1 MQASKLRE
9 RCIFTVIPVHLRQ
22 PIEKESPMSLNV
34 VILAAGKGTRMRS
47 DLPKVLHKVAH
58 KPMVQHVI
66 DTAHSLNADKINL
79 VYGYGGDKLMTELG
93 EQPLNF
99 VLQAEQLGTGHAV
112 AQAIPHIDDNDTVL
126 VLYGDVPLTRKETL
140 EALLAARQNDGVAV
154 LTVHLDDPSG
164 YGRMVREHGKVV
176 GIVEQKDATAEQLKI
191 NEINSGIM
199 ALPGKQLKNWLGRL
213 ENNNAQG
220 EYYLTDVIA
229 MAHADGVAIDTAH
242 PVNSIETEGA
252 NNRVQLAAL
261 ERAYQQRCAE
271 ALMLDGANL
280 RDPAR
285 IDVRG
290 EVTVGMDV
298 MIDVNV
304 IFEGK
309 VVLGNNVT
317 VGAGAI
323 LIDCEIAD
331 NAEIKPYSIVEGAK
345 LGDGASAGPF
355 ARLRPGAELKQDAHI
370 GNFVEMKKA
379 VLGVGSKA
387 GHLAY
392 LGDAQIGQGVNI
404 GAGTIT
410 CNYDGANKHLTVI
423 EDEVFVG
430 SDTQLVA
437 PVTIGKGATLGA
449 GSTVTRD
456 VGADEL
462 VITRV
467 KQKHIKDWKRPQKQK
482 K

>member
-1 MQASKLRE
+1 
-9 RCIFTVIPVHLRQ
+9 
-22 PIEKESPMSLNV
+22 MSLNV

-47 DLPKVLHKVAH
+47 DLPKVLHSVAH

-66 DTAHSLNADKINL
+66 DTARELNADNINL
-79 VYGYGGDKLMTELG
+79 VYGYGGELLKAKLG

-112 AQAIPHIDDNDTVL
+112 AQAIDHINDEDTVL

-140 EALLAARQNDGVAV
+140 EALLAARQPDGVAV
-154 LTVHLDDPSG
+154 LTVHLDNPTG
-164 YGRMVREHGKVV
+164 YGRMVREGGKVV
-176 GIVEQKDATAEQLKI
+176 GIIEQKDASPEQLKI

-199 ALPGKQLKNWLGRL
+199 ALPGKRLKNWLGRL

-220 EYYLTDVIA
+220 EFYLTDVIA

-242 PVNSIETEGA
+242 PANPIETEGA

-261 ERAYQQRCAE
+261 ERAYQARRAE
-271 ALMLDGANL
+271 ELMLAGANL

-285 IDVRG
+285 IDIRG
-290 EVTVGMDV
+290 DVTVGMDV

-304 IFEGK
+304 IFEGTVK
-309 VVLGNNVT
+309 LGNKVT
-317 VGAGAI
+317 IGAGAI

-331 NAEIKPYSIVEGAK
+331 NADIKPYSIIEGAK
-345 LGDGASAGPF
+345 LGDSASAGPF
-355 ARLRPGAELKQDAHI
+355 ARLRPGAELHKDAHI

-379 VLGVGSKA
+379 VLGEGSKA

-392 LGDAQIGQGVNI
+392 LGDAEIGKGVNI

-423 EDEVFVG
+423 EDDVFVG

-437 PVTIGKGATLGA
+437 PVVIRKGATLGA
-449 GSTVTRD
+449 GSTITRE
-456 VGADEL
+456 VGENEL

-467 KQKHIKDWKRPQKQK
+467 KQRHIQGWQRPVK
-482 K
+482 KPK

>member
-1 MQASKLRE
+1 
-9 RCIFTVIPVHLRQ
+9 
-22 PIEKESPMSLNV
+22 MSLNV

-47 DLPKVLHKVAH
+47 DLPKVLHSVAH

-66 DTAHSLNADKINL
+66 DTARELNADNINL
-79 VYGYGGDKLMTELG
+79 VYGYGGELLKAKLG

-112 AQAIPHIDDNDTVL
+112 AQAIDHINDEDTVL

-140 EALLAARQNDGVAV
+140 EALLAARQPDGVAV
-154 LTVHLDDPSG
+154 LTVHLDNPSG
-164 YGRMVREHGKVV
+164 YGRMVREGGKVV
-176 GIVEQKDATAEQLKI
+176 GIIEQKDASPEQLKI

-199 ALPGKQLKNWLGRL
+199 ALPGKRLKSWLGRL

-220 EYYLTDVIA
+220 EFYLTDVIA

-242 PVNSIETEGA
+242 PANPIETEGA

-261 ERAYQQRCAE
+261 ERAYQARRAE
-271 ALMLDGANL
+271 ELMLNGANL

-285 IDVRG
+285 IDIRG
-290 EVTVGMDV
+290 DVTVGMDV

-309 VVLGNNVT
+309 VKLGNNVT
-317 VGAGAI
+317 IGAGAI

-331 NAEIKPYSIVEGAK
+331 NAEIKPYSIIEGAK
-345 LGDGASAGPF
+345 LGDSASAGPF
-355 ARLRPGAELKQDAHI
+355 ARLRPGAELHKDAHI

-379 VLGVGSKA
+379 VLGEGSKA

-392 LGDAQIGQGVNI
+392 LGDADIGKGVNI

-423 EDEVFVG
+423 EDDVFVG

-437 PVTIGKGATLGA
+437 PVVIRKGATLGA
-449 GSTVTRD
+449 GSTITRE
-456 VGADEL
+456 VGENEL

-467 KQKHIKDWKRPQKQK
+467 KQRHIQGWQRPVK
-482 K
+482 KPK

>member
-1 MQASKLRE
+1 
-9 RCIFTVIPVHLRQ
+9 
-22 PIEKESPMSLNV
+22 MSLNV
-34 VILAAGKGTRMRS
+34 VILAAGKGTRMHS
-47 DLPKVLHKVAH
+47 DLPKVLHKIAH
-58 KPMVQHVI
+58 KSMVQHVI
-66 DTAHSLNADKINL
+66 DTARAMDAVQINL
-79 VYGYGGDKLMTELG
+79 VYGYGGDTLKQTLG
-93 EQPLNF
+93 EQPLNW

-112 AQAIPHIDDNDTVL
+112 AQASDNINDDDTVL
-126 VLYGDVPLTRKETL
+126 VLYGDVPLIQQSTL
-140 EALLAARQNDGVAV
+140 DALLAAKPENGLAI
-154 LTVHLDDPSG
+154 LTVSLDNPTG
-164 YGRMVREHGKVV
+164 YGRIERNWEGKVI
-176 GIVEQKDATAEQLKI
+176 GIVEQKDANAEQLAIK
-191 NEINSGIM
+191 EINTGIM
-199 ALPGKQLKNWLGRL
+199 ALPGKQLKTWLANL
-213 ENNNAQG
+213 SNNNAQG

-229 MAHADGVAIDTAH
+229 MAHAEGVEIATAQPQSAIE
-242 PVNSIETEGA
+242 VEGA

-261 ERAYQQRCAE
+261 ERAYQAREAE
-271 ALMLDGANL
+271 KLMLNGANL

-285 IDVRG
+285 IDIRG

-317 VGAGAI
+317 IGAGAI
-323 LIDCEIAD
+323 LKDCTIAD
-331 NAEIKPYSIVEGAK
+331 NAEIKPYTIVESAT
-345 LGDGASAGPF
+345 LAQDASAGPF
-355 ARLRPGAELKQDAHI
+355 ARLRPGAELKKDAHI

-379 VLGVGSKA
+379 VLGEGSKA

-392 LGDAQIGQGVNI
+392 LGDAQIGKGVNI

-410 CNYDGANKHLTVI
+410 CNYDGANKHLTII
-423 EDEVFVG
+423 EDDVFVG

-449 GSTVTRD
+449 GSTITRD

-467 KQKHIKDWKRPQKQK
+467 KQRHLPGWQRPVK
-482 K
+482 KSK